1 MKTPDVKLGF
11 QTLFLF
17 IRKTATREIRSAQKF
32 KNTSNTQYLGTVV
45 NFNSYGTVSCIT
57 QNNPHFS
64 DNSPFWFPITVMTHS
79 VCVHAGESLPR
90 RDTTPLLHR
99 LHRFFVNHPPTSNG
113 TNTTCS
119 RGVGARKMLT
129 SFRRC
134 SCVCSFIS
142 KPRWHPIPGIMDVV
156 KNKRQRGSC
165 PFQALSANLQLLW
178 LPYHQSAWACW
189 VLGHLHVT
197 KPCLT
202 DHD

>member
-99 LHRFFVNHPPTSNG
+99 LHRFFCESSSHLQWHKYHLLTW
-113 TNTTCS
+113 C
-119 RGVGARKMLT
+119 RGKKDANV
-129 SFRRC
+129 
-134 SCVCSFIS
+134 
-142 KPRWHPIPGIMDVV
+142 
-156 KNKRQRGSC
+156 
-165 PFQALSANLQLLW
+165 FQALFMCVLLHFKAKMA
-178 LPYHQSAWACW
+178 PYSWNN
-189 VLGHLHVT
+189 GRG
-197 KPCLT
+197 
-202 DHD
+202 